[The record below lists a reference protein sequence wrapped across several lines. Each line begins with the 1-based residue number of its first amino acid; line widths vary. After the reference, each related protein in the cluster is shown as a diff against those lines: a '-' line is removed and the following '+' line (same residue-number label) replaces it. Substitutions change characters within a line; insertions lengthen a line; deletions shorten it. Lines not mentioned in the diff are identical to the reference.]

1 MLAEERRFRI
11 SEILSQQRTVAA
23 AELTEMLGV
32 TAATVRRDLA
42 ALERQGLLVRS
53 HGGAVS
59 RSSNTNFQPSY
70 EAQGRS
76 QREEKRQIA
85 AEAAKLV
92 LDGDTLFLEGSTTV
106 AEMLP
111 KLQQRVRLTVV
122 TNSPLILYQ
131 LQRFQNIH
139 VICTGGDLQRDVFY
153 LSGVWAQ
160 RALGEIRVDKAFLGV
175 SGIDVGY
182 GLSTASQTEA
192 LIKKAII
199 RSAKVRIA
207 LADHSKFGNQCFA
220 YVGPVADLSCLV
232 TDAGTPSSCVK
243 ALRDTGVQVIV
254 AGEDAS
260 SNRENAGRPL
270 SAAGTV
276 HHAGDK
282 NGAGRSKR
290 GGR

>member
-1 MLAEERRFRI
+1 MQRNHLMEDSMLAEERRFRI
-11 SEILSQQRTVAA
+11 SEILSQQRSVAA
-23 AELTEMLGV
+23 AKLTETLGV

-70 EAQGRS
+70 DTLGRS
-76 QREEKRQIA
+76 NREEKQQIA
-85 AEAAKLV
+85 AEASKLV
-92 LDGDTLFLEGSTTV
+92 LDGDTVFLEGSTTV

-111 KLQQRVRLTVV
+111 KLQQRARLTVV

-131 LQRFQNIH
+131 LQRFPNVQT
-139 VICTGGDLQRDVFY
+139 ICTGGDLQRDIFY

-182 GLSTASQTEA
+182 GISTASQTAA
-192 LIKKAII
+192 LIKQAIV
-199 RSAKVRIA
+199 RAAKVRIA

-220 YVGPVADLSCLV
+220 YVGPIADLSTLI
-232 TDAGTPSSCVK
+232 TDAGTPSSFVK
-243 ALRDTGVQVIV
+243 ALREAGVQVIV
-254 AGEDAS
+254 AGEETS
-260 SNRENAGRPL
+260 SNPED
-270 SAAGTV
+270 AA
-276 HHAGDK
+276 
-282 NGAGRSKR
+282 R
-290 GGR
+290 

>member
-11 SEILSQQRTVAA
+11 SGILSQQRTVTA

-42 ALERQGLLVRS
+42 DLERQGLLVRS

-70 EAQGRS
+70 ETLGRS
-76 QREEKRQIA
+76 NREEKQQIA

-92 LDGDTLFLEGSTTV
+92 LDGDTVFLEGSTTV

-111 KLQQRVRLTVV
+111 KLQQRVRLTIV

-131 LQRFQNIH
+131 LQRYPNIH
-139 VICTGGDLQRDVFY
+139 VICIGGDLQRDIFY

-160 RALGEIRVDKAFLGV
+160 RALGEIRVDIAFLGV

-182 GLSTASQTEA
+182 GISTASQTEA
-192 LIKKAII
+192 LIKQAIM
-199 RSAKVRIA
+199 RASKVRIA

-220 YVGPVADLSCLV
+220 YVGPVADLSSLI
-232 TDAGTPSSCVK
+232 TDAGAPPTFVK
-243 ALRDTGVQVIV
+243 ALREAGVQVIV
-254 AGEDAS
+254 AGGEAT
-260 SNRENAGRPL
+260 SNPENAARPL
-270 SAAGTV
+270 ITAAV
-276 HHAGDK
+276 HHAKDRD
-282 NGAGRSKR
+282 GAGRSKR
-290 GGR
+290 SGR